1 MAQRTRDT
9 ELRLLTE
16 ENAMTVSTWLRK
28 HDACPEGYAWAVST
42 CKTMQQVWDTAKPEW
57 LIWVATR
64 PGVLD
69 DVTLRRFAC
78 WCARQVWH
86 LLTDERSR
94 HAVETAERFCDGKAT
109 LEELAAARA
118 AATVADTAAR
128 AAATVAARAAASD
141 AASDAACAAARHAA
155 RAAAKYAS
163 YASMA
168 AARYAAWAAAM
179 TAADAADASQAQWL
193 RANATPNFDD

>member
-1 MAQRTRDT
+1 M
-9 ELRLLTE
+9 
-16 ENAMTVSTWLRK
+16 NMKTWLRK

-42 CKTMQQVWDTAKPEW
+42 CSTMQDVWDTAQPEW

-69 DVTLRRFAC
+69 DITLRRFAC

-94 HAVETAERFCDGKAT
+94 HAVETAELFCDGKAT
-109 LEELAAARA
+109 LEELAAA
-118 AATVADTAAR
+118 
-128 AAATVAARAAASD
+128 SD
-141 AASDAACAAARHAA
+141 E
-155 RAAAKYAS
+155 
-163 YASMA
+163 
-168 AARYAAWAAAM
+168 AWAAAT
-179 TAADAADASQAQWL
+179 TAAAARIAPFPATRYATIAAANAATIDEVASATLNAACATTWATAWDDLIDGDTAAAFSVQAQWL

>member
-1 MAQRTRDT
+1 
-9 ELRLLTE
+9 
-16 ENAMTVSTWLRK
+16 MTVSTWLRK
-28 HDACPEGYAWAVST
+28 HDACPDGYAWAVST

-128 AAATVAARAAASD
+128 AAATVAARAAARD